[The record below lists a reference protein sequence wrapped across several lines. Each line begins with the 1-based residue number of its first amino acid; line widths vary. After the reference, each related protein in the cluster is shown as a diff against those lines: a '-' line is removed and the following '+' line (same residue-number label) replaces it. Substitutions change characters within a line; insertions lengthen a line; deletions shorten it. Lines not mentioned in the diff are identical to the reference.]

1 MNPLADDPALAAGLA
16 DAWAGCRDR
25 CLAIGRSLT
34 DADAAA
40 VVACCPDWTIHDLFA
55 HMAGVSADI
64 CTGNM
69 DGATTDAWTDAQVQQ
84 RRGRSL
90 AEVCAEW
97 ADRGAVVERMIRA
110 GGPFPPPFFIDA
122 FTHEWDLRQAVG
134 AVAAPDFGL
143 LATALPG
150 LITSWGSRLD
160 QAGLAA
166 VELTLGE
173 EASMLGSVMPAVTLR
188 TDPFTFARIR
198 MGRRSRAQIE
208 RLGWGPGIDAGH
220 VDSLLVFG
228 VAATDIDD
236 PALL

>member
-1 MNPLADDPALAAGLA
+1 MNPLADDPALAGRLG

-34 DADAAA
+34 DTDAAA
-40 VVACCPDWTIHDLFA
+40 IVPCCPDWTIHDLFA

-64 CTGNM
+64 CTGNL
-69 DGATTDAWTDAQVQQ
+69 DGVTTDAWTDAQVQQ
-84 RRGRSL
+84 RRGRDL
-90 AEVCAEW
+90 AEVCTEW
-97 ADRGAVVERMIRA
+97 DERGAVVERMIRA
-110 GGPFPPPFFIDA
+110 GGVFPPPFFIDA
-122 FTHEWDLRQAVG
+122 FTHEWDLRHAVG
-134 AVAAPDFGL
+134 AVATPDLEL

-150 LITSWGSRLD
+150 LVTSWGSRLD

-173 EASMLGSVMPAVTLR
+173 ETSTVGSALPAVTLR
-188 TDPFTFARIR
+188 IDPFTFVRVR

-208 RLGWGPGIDAGH
+208 RLGWGPGVDAGH

-228 VAATDIDD
+228 VASSDIDD

>member
-1 MNPLADDPALAAGLA
+1 MSLADEPALAAALA

-34 DADAAA
+34 DVDAAA
-40 VVACCPDWTIHDLFA
+40 VVPCCPDWTLHDLFA

-64 CTGNM
+64 CTGATE
-69 DGATTDAWTDAQVQQ
+69 GATTDAWTDRQVQQ
-84 RRGRSL
+84 RRERSL
-90 AEVCAEW
+90 AEICTEW
-97 ADRGAVVERMIRA
+97 AERGAVVERMIRA

-122 FTHEWDLRQAVG
+122 FTHEWDLRHAVG
-134 AVAAPDFGL
+134 AVAAPDLGL

-166 VELTLGE
+166 VELTTGE
-173 EASMLGSVMPAVTLR
+173 ETATVGTVLPAVTLR
-188 TDPFTFARIR
+188 IDPFTFVRVR
-198 MGRRSRAQIE
+198 LGRRSRAQIE
-208 RLGWGPGIDAGH
+208 RLGWGPGVDAGH

-228 VAATDIDD
+228 VAAIDIDD

>member
-1 MNPLADDPALAAGLA
+1 MSSLADDPALAGRLA

-34 DADAAA
+34 DVDAGA
-40 VVACCPDWTIHDLFA
+40 VVPCCPDWTLHDLFA

-64 CTGNM
+64 CTG
-69 DGATTDAWTDAQVQQ
+69 DTEGATTDAWTDRQVQQ

-97 ADRGAVVERMIRA
+97 TDRGGVVERMIRA

-122 FTHEWDLRQAVG
+122 FTHEWDLRHAVG
-134 AVAAPDFGL
+134 AVAAPDMAL
-143 LATALPG
+143 VATALPG
-150 LITSWGSRLD
+150 LVTSWGARLD
-160 QAGLAA
+160 ESGLAA
-166 VELTLGE
+166 VELTLGD
-173 EASMLGSVMPAVTLR
+173 ATSTIGSVLPAVELR
-188 TDPFTFARIR
+188 VDPFTFVRVR
-198 MGRRSRAQIE
+198 MGRRSRAQIA

-228 VAATDIDD
+228 VAAGDIDD